1 MTSPAPPVAGPA
13 TSAGPHRLAL
23 LSAASAAVALA
34 AADTYV
40 VVLAL
45 TDMMAGV
52 GIGIDALQRATPI
65 ISGFLLGY
73 IAVLPL
79 IGRLSDLLD
88 RRRILLGCLLVF
100 VVGSAVTALA
110 VEMPVL
116 VTGRVLQGIGGG
128 GLVPATLALVADLW
142 PPHRRGTPLGVVGAV
157 QELGSV
163 LGPVVGALVL
173 AWSGWRAIFWLN
185 VAAALVLYAVIH
197 LLGTRGLPAGQS
209 SGETSV
215 ETSGET
221 FGQPAGGPS
230 GDAPPPAHPRG
241 RRTVTVV
248 AGVLLT
254 LGLAMTGLALAAPDA
269 LVTDVALGA
278 PFVPFVGTSRV
289 LTPIGVAG
297 LGLLLVVAVVTAPRW
312 WSVLRRADL
321 VGAALVAVALGSLVL
336 TFASSDPEKEVVG
349 PLGYSLLP
357 VGAVALLVLGWWHRR
372 AADPLIPRGVVGA
385 RGLRALL
392 VSLLVGAALVAVVV
406 DVPLLAR
413 LTDSYDE
420 TGAALVLVR
429 FLLAVPVGAL
439 VGGWSLRRLG
449 DGAVA
454 GVGLALAGGGML
466 VMAHWT
472 LDSVSRTLP
481 TTVVLVL
488 VGLGM
493 GLALAPVNNAAL
505 ADSPAD
511 AHGVASSLVVVARM
525 VGMVVGLALL
535 TSIGLNRYFEAV
547 RRLPNQLDTNA
558 LIGAGV
564 VQVQTVFLGG
574 AIAALVGAAVAFT
587 LGVTG
592 RHSGGLDPDD
602 ADAPRFVAL

>member
-1 MTSPAPPVAGPA
+1 MTQPAG
-13 TSAGPHRLAL
+13 THRLAL

-34 AADTYV
+34 GADTYV

-88 RRRILLGCLLVF
+88 RRRILLGCLVVF
-100 VVGSAVTALA
+100 VIGSAVTALA

-142 PPHRRGTPLGVVGAV
+142 AADRRGTPLGVVGAV

-163 LGPVVGALVL
+163 LGPVVGAVVL

-185 VAAALVLYAVIH
+185 VAAALILYAVIH
-197 LLGTRGLPAGQS
+197 LLGAR
-209 SGETSV
+209 E
-215 ETSGET
+215 
-221 FGQPAGGPS
+221 PS
-230 GDAPPPAHPRG
+230 PPAAEEGSGRG
-241 RRTVTVV
+241 RGGLERARTVV
-248 AGVLLT
+248 AAALAV
-254 LGLAMTGLALAAPDA
+254 LGLGVTGLALAAPES
-269 LVTDVALGA
+269 LVTDVALGG
-278 PFVPFVGTSRV
+278 PFVPFVGASRV
-289 LTPIGVAG
+289 LTPIGVTG
-297 LGLLLVVAVVTAPRW
+297 LGLLVVVAVLTAPRW
-312 WSVLRRADL
+312 WAVLRRADL
-321 VGAALVAVALGSLVL
+321 FGALLVAVALGSLVL

-349 PLGYSLLP
+349 PLGYTLLP
-357 VGAVALLVLGWWHRR
+357 VGALALVVLAWWHRT
-372 AADPLIPRGVVGA
+372 AADPIVPRGVVGG
-385 RGLRALL
+385 RGLRSLA

-439 VGGWSLRRLG
+439 LGGWSLRRLG
-449 DGAVA
+449 DGAASAA
-454 GVGLALAGGGML
+454 GLLLAGGGML
-466 VMAHWT
+466 VMSRWT
-472 LDSVSRTLP
+472 LDSVGDTLP
-481 TTVVLVL
+481 ATVVLVV

-505 ADSPAD
+505 ADSPAH

-535 TSIGLNRYFEAV
+535 TSIGLSRYYDAV
-547 RRLPNQLDTNA
+547 RRLPDPLDTDA

-574 AIAALVGAAVAFT
+574 AIAALVGAVVAVT
-587 LGVTG
+587 LGV
-592 RHSGGLDPDD
+592 RRPDQRESVRD
-602 ADAPRFVAL
+602 ADSPRFVGL

>member
-1 MTSPAPPVAGPA
+1 MTTPHPSGAAPG
-13 TSAGPHRLAL
+13 THRLAL

-100 VVGSAVTALA
+100 VAGSAVTALA

-163 LGPVVGALVL
+163 LGPVLGAVVL

-197 LLGTRGLPAGQS
+197 LLGPRAGTQGS
-209 SGETSV
+209 ADV
-215 ETSGET
+215 
-221 FGQPAGGPS
+221 
-230 GDAPPPAHPRG
+230 PRPRSTG
-241 RRTVTVV
+241 SRRVLSAIT
-248 AGVLLT
+248 AVLLVV
-254 LGLAMTGLALAAPDA
+254 GLAVTGLALAAPET
-269 LVTDVALGA
+269 LVTDVTLGA
-278 PFVPFVGTSRV
+278 PFVPFAGSSRV
-289 LTPIGVAG
+289 LTPVGVVG
-297 LGLLLVVAVVTAPRW
+297 LALLVVVAVLTAPRW
-312 WSVLRRADL
+312 WAVLRRADL
-321 VGAALVAVALGSLVL
+321 VGALLVAVALGSLVL

-357 VGAVALLVLGWWHRR
+357 VGAVALVALVWWHRH

-385 RGLRALL
+385 RGGRSLV
-392 VSLLVGAALVAVVV
+392 VSLLVGAALVSVVV

-413 LTDSYDE
+413 LTDTYDE

-454 GVGLALAGGGML
+454 GAGLLLAGVGLV
-466 VMAHWT
+466 VMSRWT
-472 LDSVSRTLP
+472 LPSVGDTVP
-481 TTVVLVL
+481 ATVVLVV

-535 TSIGLNRYFEAV
+535 TSIGLNRYFDAV
-547 RRLPNQLDTNA
+547 RRLPDQLDTDA

-574 AIAALVGAAVAFT
+574 AIAALLGAGVAFT
-587 LGVTG
+587 LGVG
-592 RHSGGLDPDD
+592 RRTSAAEPAD

>member
-1 MTSPAPPVAGPA
+1 MPAAALAGTP
-13 TSAGPHRLAL
+13 RFAL
-23 LSAASAAVALA
+23 LAAASAAVAVA

-100 VVGSAVTALA
+100 AAGSAVTALA

-142 PPHRRGTPLGVVGAV
+142 PADRRGTPLGVVGAV

-163 LGPVVGALVL
+163 LGPVLGAVVL

-185 VAAALVLYAVIH
+185 MVAALVLYAVIH
-197 LLGTRGLPAGQS
+197 LLGGRALRPEAGSTHTTRRRLMTAVALGLL
-209 SGETSV
+209 V
-215 ETSGET
+215 
-221 FGQPAGGPS
+221 
-230 GDAPPPAHPRG
+230 
-241 RRTVTVV
+241 
-248 AGVLLT
+248 
-254 LGLAMTGLALAAPDA
+254 LGLAATGLALAAPDA
-269 LVTDVALGA
+269 LVTDVVLGA
-278 PFVPFVGTSRV
+278 PFVPFTGTSRL
-289 LTPIGVAG
+289 LTPIGVTG
-297 LGLLLVVAVVTAPRW
+297 LALLLAVAALTAPRW
-312 WSVLRRADL
+312 WQVLRRADL
-321 VGAALVAVALGSLVL
+321 VGALLVAVALGSLVL

-357 VGAVALLVLGWWHRR
+357 VGAVALVVLAWWHRH
-372 AADPLIPRGVVGA
+372 AADPLVPRGTVGA
-385 RGLRALL
+385 KGLRAL
-392 VSLLVGAALVAVVV
+392 VVNLLVGAALVAVVV

-413 LTDSYDE
+413 LADGYDE

-439 VGGWSLRRLG
+439 AGGWALRHLG

-454 GVGLALAGGGML
+454 GPGLLLAGAGML
-466 VMAHWT
+466 VMSRWT
-472 LDSVSRTLP
+472 LESVADPVPATA
-481 TTVVLVL
+481 VLVA

-493 GLALAPVNNAAL
+493 GLALAPVNDAAL
-505 ADSPAD
+505 ADSPAH

-535 TSIGLNRYFEAV
+535 TSIGLSRYYDAV
-547 RRLPNQLDTNA
+547 RRLPDQLDTHA

-574 AIAALVGAAVAFT
+574 AVAALAAAGIALSLGLRRRSGAST
-587 LGVTG
+587 PLGAG
-592 RHSGGLDPDD
+592 ES
-602 ADAPRFVAL
+602 DAPRFVAL

>member
-1 MTSPAPPVAGPA
+1 MPSA
-13 TSAGPHRLAL
+13 TSHGSHRFAL
-23 LSAASAAVALA
+23 LAAASAAVALA

-142 PPHRRGTPLGVVGAV
+142 PAHRRGTPLGVVGAV

-163 LGPVVGALVL
+163 LGPVLGAVVL

-185 VAAALVLYAVIH
+185 VVAALALYAVIH
-197 LLGTRGLPAGQS
+197 LLGGRGLPAVPASAS
-209 SGETSV
+209 SRGEAAQGGRAPTPGRTRTARRGLV
-215 ETSGET
+215 
-221 FGQPAGGPS
+221 PA
-230 GDAPPPAHPRG
+230 
-241 RRTVTVV
+241 VTLVLVV
-248 AGVLLT
+248 
-254 LGLAMTGLALAAPDA
+254 LGLGATGLALAAPES

-278 PFVPFVGTSRV
+278 PFVPFTGTSR
-289 LTPIGVAG
+289 LFTPIGVAG
-297 LGLLLVVAVVTAPRW
+297 LGVLVVVAVLTARHW
-312 WSVLRRADL
+312 WPVLRRADL
-321 VGAALVAVALGSLVL
+321 VGALLVAVALGCLVL

-357 VGAVALLVLGWWHRR
+357 VGALALVALAWWHRH

-385 RGLRALL
+385 RGLRSLV
-392 VSLLVGAALVAVVV
+392 VSLLVGAALVGVVV

-413 LTDSYDE
+413 LTGAYDE

-439 VGGWSLRRLG
+439 LGGLSLRRLG

-454 GVGLALAGGGML
+454 GPGLLLAGAGLL
-466 VMAHWT
+466 VMSRWT
-472 LDSVSRTLP
+472 LQSVTETVP
-481 TTVVLVL
+481 ATVVLVV
-488 VGLGM
+488 VGLGV
-493 GLALAPVNNAAL
+493 GLALAPVNDAAL
-505 ADSPAD
+505 ADSPAH

-535 TSIGLNRYFEAV
+535 TSIGLSRYFDAV
-547 RRLPNQLDTNA
+547 RRLPDQLDTDA

-574 AIAALVGAAVAFT
+574 AVAALLGAGIALT
-587 LGVTG
+587 LGLGTRRSAAATDRATG
-592 RHSGGLDPDD
+592 TDTDRRP
-602 ADAPRFVAL
+602 PFVAL

>member
-1 MTSPAPPVAGPA
+1 MTSSAQPVG
-13 TSAGPHRLAL
+13 THRFAL

-163 LGPVVGALVL
+163 LGPVIGAVVL

-197 LLGTRGLPAGQS
+197 LLGARGLP
-209 SGETSV
+209 SGS
-215 ETSGET
+215 
-221 FGQPAGGPS
+221 
-230 GDAPPPAHPRG
+230 APELARSRRG
-241 RRTVTVV
+241 RAVPVV
-248 AGVLLT
+248 AAVLT
-254 LGLAMTGLALAAPDA
+254 VLGLGVTGLALAAPEA

-278 PFVPFVGTSRV
+278 PFVPFASTSRV
-289 LTPIGVAG
+289 LTPIGVVG
-297 LGLLLVVAVVTAPRW
+297 LGLLLVVVVLTAPRW
-312 WSVLRRADL
+312 WAVLRRADL

-357 VGAVALLVLGWWHRR
+357 VGAAALIVLAWWHRR

-385 RGLRALL
+385 RGLRALV

-413 LTDSYDE
+413 LTDTYDE

-439 VGGWSLRRLG
+439 LGGWSLRRLG

-454 GVGLALAGGGML
+454 GVGLLLAGGGLL
-466 VMAHWT
+466 VMSRWT
-472 LDSVSRTLP
+472 LDSVSQTVP
-481 TTVVLVL
+481 ATVVLVV

-547 RRLPNQLDTNA
+547 RRLPDQLDTDD

-587 LGVTG
+587 LGVSG
-592 RHSGGLDPDD
+592 RVTAAEPAD

>member
-1 MTSPAPPVAGPA
+1 MTSPDRTAVGPA
-13 TSAGPHRLAL
+13 PSGGSHRLAL
-23 LSAASAAVALA
+23 LWAASAAVALA

-163 LGPVVGALVL
+163 LGPVLGAVVL

-197 LLGTRGLPAGQS
+197 LLGARAL
-209 SGETSV
+209 
-215 ETSGET
+215 
-221 FGQPAGGPS
+221 PS
-230 GDAPPPAHPRG
+230 GAGSEPARPG
-241 RRTVTVV
+241 RSRTVSVV
-248 AGVLLT
+248 AGVLAV
-254 LGLAMTGLALAAPDA
+254 LGLGITGLALAAPES

-278 PFVPFVGTSRV
+278 PFVPFAGTSRV
-289 LTPIGVAG
+289 LTPIGIVG
-297 LGLLLVVAVVTAPRW
+297 LGMLLGVAVLTAPRW
-312 WSVLRRADL
+312 WPVLRQADL

-357 VGAVALLVLGWWHRR
+357 VGAVALAALAWWHRR

-385 RGLRALL
+385 RGLRALV

-413 LTDSYDE
+413 LTDAYDE

-454 GVGLALAGGGML
+454 GVGLLLAGGGML
-466 VMAHWT
+466 VMSHWT
-472 LDSVSRTLP
+472 LDSVSRTVP
-481 TTVVLVL
+481 STVVLVV

-505 ADSPAD
+505 ADSPAH

-535 TSIGLNRYFEAV
+535 TSIGLARYFEAV
-547 RRLPNQLDTNA
+547 RRLPDQLDTDA

-574 AIAALVGAAVAFT
+574 AIAALAGAAVAFT

-592 RHSGGLDPDD
+592 RAREAQPED

>member
-1 MTSPAPPVAGPA
+1 MTSPAQTAAGPA
-13 TSAGPHRLAL
+13 PTAGSHRLAL

-163 LGPVVGALVL
+163 LGPVVGAVVL

-197 LLGTRGLPAGQS
+197 LLGARGLPSGAGA
-209 SGETSV
+209 E
-215 ETSGET
+215 
-221 FGQPAGGPS
+221 PA
-230 GDAPPPAHPRG
+230 PRP
-241 RRTVTVV
+241 RRSRAVSAV
-248 AGVLLT
+248 AGALT
-254 LGLAMTGLALAAPDA
+254 VLGLGITGLALAAPDS

-278 PFVPFVGTSRV
+278 PFVPFAGSSRV
-289 LTPIGVAG
+289 LTPIGVVG
-297 LGLLLVVAVVTAPRW
+297 LGVLLVVAVLTAPRW
-312 WSVLRRADL
+312 WAVLRRADL
-321 VGAALVAVALGSLVL
+321 VGAGLVAVALGSLVL

-357 VGAVALLVLGWWHRR
+357 VGAVALVALAWWHRR

-385 RGLRALL
+385 RGLRALG

-413 LTDSYDE
+413 LTDTYDE

-454 GVGLALAGGGML
+454 SVGLLLAGGGML
-466 VMAHWT
+466 VMSNWT
-472 LDSVSRTLP
+472 LDSVGRTVP
-481 TTVVLVL
+481 STVVLVV

-505 ADSPAD
+505 ADSPAH

-535 TSIGLNRYFEAV
+535 TSIGLSRYFDAV
-547 RRLPNQLDTNA
+547 RRLPDQLDTDA

-574 AIAALVGAAVAFT
+574 AIAALAGAALAFT

-592 RHSGGLDPDD
+592 RASEQQPED

>member
-1 MTSPAPPVAGPA
+1 VTETAAPPA
-13 TSAGPHRLAL
+13 PHRLAL
-23 LSAASAAVALA
+23 LTAASAAVALA

-88 RRRILLGCLLVF
+88 RRRILLGCLVVF

-110 VEMPVL
+110 VEMSVL

-142 PPHRRGTPLGVVGAV
+142 PVDRRGTPLGVVGAV

-163 LGPVVGALVL
+163 LGPVLGAIVL

-185 VAAALVLYAVIH
+185 AVAALILYAVIH
-197 LLGTRGLPAGQS
+197 LLGTRRSGPAAVDD
-209 SGETSV
+209 TH
-215 ETSGET
+215 
-221 FGQPAGGPS
+221 PA
-230 GDAPPPAHPRG
+230 PRA
-241 RRTVTVV
+241 RRRSVTVAAAILAV
-248 AGVLLT
+248 LGAGV
-254 LGLAMTGLALAAPDA
+254 TGLALAAPQS
-269 LVTDVALGA
+269 LVTDVTLGA
-278 PFVPFVGTSRV
+278 PFVPLAGESRV
-289 LTPIGVAG
+289 LTPIGVVG
-297 LGLLLVVAVVTAPRW
+297 LGLLTVLAVVTAPGW
-312 WSVLRRADL
+312 WTVLRRADL
-321 VGAALVAVALGSLVL
+321 FGALLVAVALGSLVL

-357 VGAVALLVLGWWHRR
+357 VGAAALLVLAWWHRR

-385 RGLRALL
+385 RGLRSLV
-392 VSLLVGAALVAVVV
+392 VSLLVGTALVAVVV

-413 LTDSYDE
+413 LTDTYDE

-439 VGGWSLRRLG
+439 VGGWSLRALG
-449 DGAVA
+449 DGLVA
-454 GVGLALAGGGML
+454 GVGLLVAGGGLL
-466 VMAHWT
+466 VMSRWT
-472 LDSVSRTLP
+472 LESVGDTVP
-481 TTVVLVL
+481 ATVVLVV
-488 VGLGM
+488 VGFGM

-505 ADSPAD
+505 AGSPAD
-511 AHGVASSLVVVARM
+511 AHGVASALVVVARM

-535 TSIGLNRYFEAV
+535 TSIGLSRYFEAV
-547 RRLPNQLDTNA
+547 RRLPDPFDTDA
-558 LIGAGV
+558 LVGAGV

-574 AIAALVGAAVAFT
+574 AAAALVGAAVAFT
-587 LGVTG
+587 LGARRRAASRTT
-592 RHSGGLDPDD
+592 
-602 ADAPRFVAL
+602 ADAEVPRFVGL